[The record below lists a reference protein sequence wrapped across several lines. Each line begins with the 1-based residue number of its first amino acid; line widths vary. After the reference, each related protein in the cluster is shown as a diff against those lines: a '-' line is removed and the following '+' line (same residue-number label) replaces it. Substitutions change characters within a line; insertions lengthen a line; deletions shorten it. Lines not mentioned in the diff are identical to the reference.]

1 MVSRCKYQ
9 SSSEVGAYATLTDTY
24 CLLPTTTT
32 KSWTETFD
40 VLTDFNN
47 TTLVMSNIAGTP
59 IVGRLTVGN
68 RNGLL
73 VPLTTTDSEL
83 AQIEQSLPDGV
94 VVERIEE
101 KFSALGNVISCND
114 HIALIHPELDQE
126 TVEIIKDV
134 LQVDVFPTLIANE
147 SLVGSYSVFT
157 NRGGIVTPKATVEEI
172 EELSG
177 QLGINIEAATVNRG
191 SGLVN
196 AGILVN
202 NSRLFC
208 GWETTAL
215 EIANLTRIF
224 KIDDN
229 TMKTE
234 ENGTVDDVDILA
246 LIDLYLSKNLYYYI
260 VQTYP
265 FLFSLNSYFIFEK
278 INDKNLY

>member
-68 RNGLL
+68 KNGLL

>member
-9 SSSEVGAYATLTDTY
+9 SSSEIGAYATLTDTY
-24 CLLPTTTT
+24 CLIPTTTT
-32 KSWTETFD
+32 DSWTSVFEDLHFAT
-40 VLTDFNN
+40 NIP
-47 TTLVMSNIAGTP
+47 LVHSNIAGTP

-68 RNGLL
+68 KNGLL

-83 AQIEQSLPDGV
+83 RAIEESLPDGV
-94 VVERIEE
+94 IVERIEE

-114 HIALIHPELDQE
+114 QIALVHPELDQD
-126 TVEIIKDV
+126 TLDTIKDV

-147 SLVGSYSVFT
+147 TLVGSYSVFT

-191 SGLVN
+191 SGLVS
-196 AGILVN
+196 AGCLVN
-202 NSRLFC
+202 SDHLYC

-224 KIDDN
+224 KIDDSSN
-229 TMKTE
+229 KTNE
-234 ENGTVDDVDILA
+234 ILNIDNQDLLD
-246 LIDLYLSKNLYYYI
+246 LIL
-260 VQTYP
+260 
-265 FLFSLNSYFIFEK
+265 
-278 INDKNLY
+278 